1 MINAFEVVTNR
12 RIIYGENKINEI
24 AGILKWY
31 GKKKVF
37 FSTFSTE
44 AEQFKRIAA
53 SLDEAGIG
61 YVVYDK
67 VVDRTGSSHDQRR
80 KRPFPRGRL

>member
-31 GKKKVF
+31 GKKESIF
-37 FSTFSTE
+37 LHL
-44 AEQFKRIAA
+44 Q
-53 SLDEAGIG
+53 
-61 YVVYDK
+61 
-67 VVDRTGSSHDQRR
+67 H
-80 KRPFPRGRL
+80 RGRAV